1 MTSLDTILQEYS
13 DCKIG
18 LYGLGT
24 ETERFLSE
32 YGDMVSV
39 EGLLDGF
46 RTNGEMYGSP
56 IIPIEDTLS
65 KDVKLIIVIARPG
78 SCKVIAKRIGDFCRE
93 HDIALY
99 DVRGKNLLESSSVS
113 YDYSSL
119 PGYTKNELM
128 TKIQQADIIS
138 FDLFDTL
145 VTRTVFSYT
154 DIFDILSINLEN
166 EGIHIPD
173 FSSLRLQFEKELS
186 KSSSPRLSDIYNKV
200 LEVSGVD
207 NITADELAEREFR
220 IDQSTII
227 TRKDMC
233 DLVRDIISN
242 GKKVV
247 ITTDCYYSLD
257 QVKSVIEKAGIIGL
271 DDVLVSCEYGTY
283 KAQNLF
289 GVLKEKYPDKSILH
303 IGDDVYAD
311 IEKSKAYGIDSFH
324 IYSGAEMFESLA
336 GLGFEDD
343 IVSLSD
349 RIKVGMFNADIFNS
363 PFVFEDDDRRVSA
376 GTSYDVGYL
385 FCAPM
390 ISDFM
395 LWMKEQID
403 ELGIEKMLFC
413 SRDGYLPDKL
423 FRLISHE
430 DNAVYF
436 YASRT
441 AAIRSGM
448 ENKTDLEYVDSM
460 KYFGTKEQALKTRYG
475 IEVENADCI
484 NMDAQILKR
493 SAMLRKNYK
502 KYIDTFR
509 FGSGIIGMFDF
520 VAKGTTQMYLQ
531 KLFSQHV
538 IGMYFLQL
546 EPEFMAD
553 KGLDIKP
560 FYTEDEKNGS
570 AIFEN
575 YYILETILTSPES
588 QLVEFDENG
597 KPIFAE
603 ETRSRRDIT
612 VFENA
617 QEGIISYFD
626 RLISILPVNE
636 IEINKKLDEKLLA
649 LINKVQIR
657 DNDFLSIK
665 VEDPFFGRMT
675 DIKDVIG

>member
-1 MTSLDTILQEYS
+1 MSVINSLFNKTECNIA
-13 DCKIG
+13 

-24 ETERFLSE
+24 ETERFLVE
-32 YGDMVSV
+32 YGSRLSIA
-39 EGLLDGF
+39 GLLDGF
-46 RTNGEMYGSP
+46 KSDGHLYGYP
-56 IIPIEDTLS
+56 IIPIENTLS
-65 KDVKLIIVIARPG
+65 RDVKIIIVIARPG

-311 IEKSKAYGIDSFH
+311 VEKSKAYGIDSFH
-324 IYSGAEMFESLA
+324 IYSGAEMFESLG

-588 QLVEFDENG
+588 QLVEFDETG
-597 KPIFAE
+597 KPIYAE

-612 VFENA
+612 VFVNA
-617 QEGIISYFD
+617 QEGIISYFE